1 MSTTLPSTNHASVA
15 QDPAVPAVAP
25 PSAGPP
31 SETRPSD
38 SRTSETRPS
47 ETSPSENSP
56 SENGRHEDRRSE
68 TRRSEDRPSERPYQ
82 PPVDRPVN
90 GEAHPQRRAT
100 DRATAHHP
108 MRRADDPPAT
118 ARSARPA
125 AQAQVAA
132 RHSVSLVVPAHNEA
146 RNIAW
151 VFEQI
156 PSCVDEVILVDG
168 ASSDATVPMARHCLP
183 TVRSVQQS
191 GPGKGNALRTG
202 FAAATGE
209 YVVMMD
215 ADGSMWPGE
224 IPHYLHFLDN
234 GFDFVKGSRCIAG
247 GGSLDLTRIRSL
259 GNRALLAVVNRLYDA
274 SLTDL
279 CYGYC
284 AFRRSFLS
292 ALDLRST
299 GFEIEAEMIAHA
311 LRSGLRIAEVPS
323 LELPRRSGRSHL
335 HAVSDGRRVLRT
347 LIAERPGA
355 RSPAAASVGEH

>member
-1 MSTTLPSTNHASVA
+1 MSTALPPHVLAY
-15 QDPAVPAVAP
+15 AP
-25 PSAGPP
+25 DG
-31 SETRPSD
+31 
-38 SRTSETRPS
+38 
-47 ETSPSENSP
+47 
-56 SENGRHEDRRSE
+56 
-68 TRRSEDRPSERPYQ
+68 
-82 PPVDRPVN
+82 
-90 GEAHPQRRAT
+90 HPLRRAGDQVT
-100 DRATAHHP
+100 LRRP
-108 MRRADDPPAT
+108 MRRAGDG
-118 ARSARPA
+118 A
-125 AQAQVAA
+125 AS
-132 RHSVSLVVPAHNEA
+132 RHSVSLVVPARNEA
-146 RNIAW
+146 RNIPW

-156 PSCVDEVILVDG
+156 PRCVDEVILVDG
-168 ASSDATVPMARHCLP
+168 SSVDATVPMARHCLP
-183 TVRSVQQS
+183 TVRSVEQS

-224 IPHYLHFLDN
+224 IPHFLHFLDH

-274 SLTDL
+274 GLTDL

-284 AFRRSFLS
+284 AFRRSFLD

-311 LRSGLRIAEVPS
+311 LCSGLRIAEVPS

-347 LIAERPGA
+347 LISERPGA
-355 RSPAAASVGEH
+355 RSSAAASTGER